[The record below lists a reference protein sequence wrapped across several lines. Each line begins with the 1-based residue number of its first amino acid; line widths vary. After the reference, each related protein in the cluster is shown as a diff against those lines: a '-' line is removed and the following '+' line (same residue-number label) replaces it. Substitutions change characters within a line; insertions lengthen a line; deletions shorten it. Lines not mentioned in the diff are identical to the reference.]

1 MKKTMTINYATVT
14 ANATVTARTRAIACP
29 ANILNIDMFK
39 AQVENAI
46 YARVIDMCGHMSAQ
60 WLDKA
65 ETTKNMDTEKNARD
79 MSARF
84 DAAYATVK
92 AMYHNDIPD
101 YKHTIAHVVAYT
113 LFPAM
118 RGSKS
123 DIRVFSGF
131 FDAYHMAQDIARGS
145 MSDKAVAPL
154 ATALREAMN
163 TAITNDG
170 NNDNISKRFKARVN
184 NDMAR
189 NLIHGAGF
197 VRTSTIS
204 RNGQNTHVMTAQEF
218 TVQAMNMCL
227 LKTFDYTDI
236 KGLKRGPIVT
246 EI

>member
-1 MKKTMTINYATVT
+1 MKKTMTINYATVSAT
-14 ANATVTARTRAIACP
+14 ATVTAKTRVIARP
-29 ANILNIDMFK
+29 ANVLNIDMFK

-46 YARVIDMCGHMSAQ
+46 YARVMDMCGHMSAA

-65 ETTKNMDTEKNARD
+65 ETTKNIDTEKNARD

-84 DAAYATVK
+84 DAAYTAVK
-92 AMYHNDIPD
+92 AMYHNDVPD
-101 YKHTIAHVVAYT
+101 FRHTIAHVVAYT

-118 RGSKS
+118 RGSKT

-145 MSDKAVAPL
+145 MSDKAIAPL
-154 ATALREAMN
+154 AKALRDAMN
-163 TAITNDG
+163 TAIANDG
-170 NNDNISKRFKARVN
+170 NDGCTKRFKARVN

-189 NLIHGAGF
+189 NLVHGAGF
-197 VRTSTIS
+197 VHTSTIS
-204 RNGQNTHVMTAQEF
+204 RNGQRVHVMTAQEF
-218 TVQAMNMCL
+218 TVEAMNMCL

-236 KGLKRGPIVT
+236 KGLKRGPILT

>member
-1 MKKTMTINYATVT
+1 MKKAMTINYATVSAT
-14 ANATVTARTRAIACP
+14 ATVTAKTRVIACP
-29 ANILNIDMFK
+29 ANVVNVDTFK

-46 YARVIDMCGHMSAQ
+46 FARVMDMCGHMSAQ

-84 DAAYATVK
+84 DTAYATVK
-92 AMYHNDIPD
+92 AMYHNDAPD
-101 YKHTIAHVVAYT
+101 FRHTIAHVVAYT

-118 RGSKS
+118 RGSKT

-145 MSDKAVAPL
+145 MSNKAIEPF
-154 ATALREAMN
+154 ATALRDAMN
-163 TAITNDG
+163 KAIANDG
-170 NNDNISKRFKARVN
+170 NGDNVTKRFKARVN

-204 RNGQNTHVMTAQEF
+204 RSGQRVHVMTAQEF
-218 TVQAMNMCL
+218 TVEAMNMCL

-236 KGLKRGPIVT
+236 KGLKRGPAVT
-246 EI
+246 EF